1 MPTFSTAKL
10 PRSASAEEF
19 ENMCADV
26 LHIKYNCHFEKYGR
40 RGQKQNGIDLVGL
53 SEQRSC
59 VVVQCKN
66 YSGRMYKKLK
76 TQLEKDIAAAGNL
89 PFDIKEFVV
98 MTALDTD
105 VEVQNYNETK
115 KSAIS
120 GIKQVKCRSNRRI
133 IDPPTPFF
141 TLNHDYQGRL
151 IRHLLSVHPWDDSP
165 EESPV
170 FSNAPY
176 KLLGCFQ

>member
-120 GIKQVKCRSNRRI
+120 GIKQVKCRSNRETI
-133 IDPPTPFF
+133 P
-141 TLNHDYQGRL
+141 
-151 IRHLLSVHPWDDSP
+151 
-165 EESPV
+165 
-170 FSNAPY
+170 
-176 KLLGCFQ
+176 